1 MRQDIEASVIGGL
14 LTGGLTPAASEVLAT
29 LSPDAFSIQLY
40 QKAFKVIQQQ
50 ARRRNMIDMLM
61 VAEECGEQHFA
72 DIIETARSC
81 PSAANLKGY
90 AGMVAENHNRH
101 TVLSLLDE
109 LREPIAAGTLETS
122 SRAMDELIS
131 RLSAVRKPKD
141 LIRPVH
147 IGELLEGYAEH
158 LESRMR
164 NGEESDTLKTGIEE
178 LDLITGGMNPEELVI
193 VAARPGMGKTEFA
206 LTVAEGVANRVIPG
220 TNQKRGVLIFSMEM
234 SSLQIVE
241 RSVAGAG
248 RLSVNKLRNPAKMD
262 DEGWARVT
270 DGIGRLTGIDIWVV
284 DASKLSV
291 EQIRSMANRHKEE
304 HPSLSLILV
313 DYLGLIEKPKAERN
327 DLAIAHISSSL
338 KGMAKDLR
346 TTVMSL
352 SQLSR
357 DVENWSY
364 TGKATFW
371 KRLEGQNDYGDPLG
385 FAAPVVIDCGYEGGL
400 SKRLGDIGSER
411 VIKNTFW
418 TEFSDADN
426 RHRRFRGCYRGNP
439 TLRYPAIAR
448 ADTKYGFTAAI
459 PNIQLNIWNGD
470 TVQLPSRYLIAT
482 VEELDSQLWKV
493 SSIKPNTDNTVSLTV
508 AEYSDAIYQ

>member
-90 AGMVAENHNRH
+90 AGMVAENHNRR

-178 LDLITGGMNPEELVI
+178 LDLITGGMNPEDLVI

-262 DEGWARVT
+262 DESWARVT

-284 DASKLSV
+284 DASNLSV
-291 EQIRSMANRHKEE
+291 EQIRAMANRHKEE

-327 DLAIAHISSSL
+327 DLAIAHISKSL

-357 DVENWSY
+357 DVE
-364 TGKATFW
+364 
-371 KRLEGQNDYGDPLG
+371 KRPNKRPTNADLRDSGSIEQDADSIFMLYREAVYDENSP
-385 FAAPVVIDCGYEGGL
+385 AAPYAEIIVTKNRFGSLGTVYQKFINGHFHGCDQDEARNASTHKPQAQQKRY
-400 SKRLGDIGSER
+400 SKG
-411 VIKNTFW
+411 
-418 TEFSDADN
+418 AD
-426 RHRRFRGCYRGNP
+426 
-439 TLRYPAIAR
+439 
-448 ADTKYGFTAAI
+448 
-459 PNIQLNIWNGD
+459 
-470 TVQLPSRYLIAT
+470 V
-482 VEELDSQLWKV
+482 
-493 SSIKPNTDNTVSLTV
+493 
-508 AEYSDAIYQ
+508 